1 MKRMIFFLLAA
12 ICCGLTSC
20 SDDGNQEMDSDVEP
34 EETVMVTDN
43 QKSIASEVMQIP
55 YHEIVVSSVLNDE
68 KPCLLRLPSHH

>member
-20 SDDGNQEMDSDVEP
+20 SDDGNQEMDSEVEP

-43 QKSIASEVMQIP
+43 
-55 YHEIVVSSVLNDE
+55 
-68 KPCLLRLPSHH
+68 